1 MRIRILVLSILAF
14 LFGCVSSYEDSE
26 TAKKVGQYLNATGVV
41 PKDTRE
47 TYRTHVGKIV
57 YVGPGVNGSPHF
69 VYYEVTSPED
79 MQKLKRAAEEALVNI
94 PEANKIT
101 LHFKE
106 REVWH
111 ESGGGGGHRG
121 KEREIETIVVTR
133 K

>member
-1 MRIRILVLSILAF
+1 MRIGISILLILAC
-14 LFGCVSSYEDSE
+14 LCGCVSSGVDYE
-26 TAKKVGQYLNATGVV
+26 TAKKVGKYLNATGVV
-41 PKDTRE
+41 PKDTRVA
-47 TYRTHVGKIV
+47 YKTHVGKIV
-57 YVGPGVNGSPHF
+57 YVGPGVNRSPHF

-79 MQKLKRAAEEALVNI
+79 MQRLKRAAEEALVNI

-111 ESGGGGGHRG
+111 ESGGGGGYRG
-121 KEREIETIVVTR
+121 REKEIETIVVTR